1 MKIKVF
7 FGDMRLEKYTYDDRK
22 GGQVPC
28 AAHALCASVRSS
40 QNPIETRVFSMESEA
55 TTGTPKMLA
64 FLGKK
69 MAAQNVN
76 FVAYGQVGFP
86 RRLLLVANEAVP
98 L

>member
-40 QNPIETRVFSMESEA
+40 QTPPQRYPIKTLAVLIES
-55 TTGTPKMLA
+55 
-64 FLGKK
+64 
-69 MAAQNVN
+69 VSD
-76 FVAYGQVGFP
+76 YG
-86 RRLLLVANEAVP
+86 VP
-98 L
+98 ENACIFGE